1 MRITVKLFATL
12 TRYAPPGIAAGT
24 PFVVDIPEGSCV
36 ADLMAA
42 LGLPPAE
49 VKVAYVNGRRREPDT
64 PLHDHDTV
72 GIFPPVGG
80 G

>member
-12 TRYAPPGIAAGT
+12 SAYAPPGIAAGA
-24 PFVVDIPEGSCV
+24 PFTVEVPEGSTV
-36 ADLMAA
+36 ADLTARLA
-42 LGLPPAE
+42 LPATE
-49 VKVAYVNGRRREPDT
+49 VKVAYVNGRRREPDY
-64 PLHDHDTV
+64 PLQPDDIV